1 MPLDRPRSVGGV
13 TALRVLVAED
23 QALLRQ
29 GLVRLLEDLGFDVV
43 AQAADAVEL
52 MTAVR
57 RERPDVVVVD
67 VQMPPDL
74 TDDGLR
80 AALTIRQELPGVGI
94 LVLSQYL
101 EEHYALALIGDD
113 ARGVGY
119 LLKDRVD
126 DLDAFGEAIRRVAAG
141 GSALD
146 PEVVGRMVGR
156 RRRDSKLDDLTP
168 RERQVLALMAEG
180 KSNPGIGAALGVTP
194 AAVEKHVTGIFSKLG
209 IGHEQSEHRRVM
221 AVLAA
226 LRAS

>member
-1 MPLDRPRSVGGV
+1 M
-13 TALRVLVAED
+13 LVAED
-23 QALLRQ
+23 QALLRA
-29 GLVRLLEDLGFDVV
+29 GLVRLLEDLSFEVV
-43 AQAADAVEL
+43 GEAADAPAL
-52 MTAVR
+52 LAGVR
-57 RERPDVVVVD
+57 EHRPDVVVVD

-80 AALTIRQELPGVGI
+80 AALVIRQELPDVGI

-101 EEHYALALIGDD
+101 EEHYALTLIGED

-119 LLKDRVD
+119 LLKDRVED
-126 DLDAFGEAIRRVAAG
+126 VDAFAEAVRRVAAG

-146 PEVVGRMVGR
+146 PEVVSRMVGR
-156 RRRDSKLDDLTP
+156 RRRDSRLDDLTP
-168 RERQVLALMAEG
+168 RERQVLAHMAEG

-194 AAVEKHVTGIFSKLG
+194 AAVEKHVTGIFAKLG

>member
-1 MPLDRPRSVGGV
+1 MSD
-13 TALRVLVAED
+13 LRVLVAED

-29 GLVRLLEDLGFDVV
+29 GLVRLIEDLGFTVV

-52 MTAVR
+52 MAAVR
-57 RERPDVVVVD
+57 AHVPDVVVVD

-80 AALTIRQELPGVGI
+80 AALVIRRELPGVGI

-101 EEHYALALIGDD
+101 EEHYALTLIGDD

-126 DLDAFGEAIRRVAAG
+126 DLEAFGEAIRRVAAG

-156 RRRDSKLDDLTP
+156 RRRGSRLET
-168 RERQVLALMAEG
+168 
-180 KSNPGIGAALGVTP
+180 
-194 AAVEKHVTGIFSKLG
+194 
-209 IGHEQSEHRRVM
+209 
-221 AVLAA
+221 
-226 LRAS
+226 